1 MSVTGTIKATQAACT
16 TRDQT
21 CISFL
26 FSFSHPTPSKML
38 LHPVRPAHHTKHV
51 PLLQYPFRNSSF
63 HLTQRNNGQSNGT
76 ALWLGAQCLS
86 LYLADICARKASIPS
101 QTRPKLIELGS
112 GIGLSAY
119 VFPPSCSIF
128 PPLHGVYSVL
138 PSLSGSLSAP

>member
-1 MSVTGTIKATQAACT
+1 MSVTGTIKQHRQRAQHATRHASPSC
-16 TRDQT
+16 
-21 CISFL
+21 
-26 FSFSHPTPSKML
+26 SHSLILPTPSKML
-38 LHPVRPAHHTKHV
+38 PPVRPAHHTKHV
-51 PLLQYPFRNSSF
+51 PLLQYPFRNASF

-76 ALWLGAQCLS
+76 DLWLGAQCLS

-138 PSLSGSLSAP
+138 PSLSGSLSVL